1 MKLHTLIVSASLA
14 FALQGCAIFSGITSG
29 KVPDPSAVGGNAAA
43 EAQRIAKRTAELT
56 PAAKKHAEDVC
67 NPILK
72 EETPWPEE
80 RALGGVVA
88 VSKLKASKGF
98 IEGQGEKDPAKLMDG
113 VNAGK
118 PPVLPDGAKNDITAQ
133 LAVVGKNL
141 ARLSARPDLPWTFG
155 VVTNDTPNALSAPG
169 GYVFVTTGLLKK
181 ITNEAQLA
189 GVLGHEIAHIVLK
202 HSLVKY
208 RDGKQKQ
215 CIAATFVAY
224 LAENGVPP
232 SEPQKSLVDYAKNFA
247 HTDLDGSEPGFLSFL
262 MGVVI
267 EALQGKNDNESE
279 FAADKMALELVA
291 FAGYDSAEYENFL
304 TSLGS
309 SGGFLSSHPSTED
322 RVAKL
327 KALRGGELKDF
338 ATGTAKPDWTKVVA
352 PIGK

>member
-1 MKLHTLIVSASLA
+1 MKRVLSVVVFAV
-14 FALQGCAIFSGITSG
+14 ALQGCALFSSVTN
-29 KVPDPSAVGGNAAA
+29 KVPGAGNLAA
-43 EAQRIAKRTAELT
+43 EAEARAKKVAELT

-98 IEGQGEKDPAKLMDG
+98 LEGETEKDPGKLMEG

-133 LAVVGKNL
+133 LSIVGKNL
-141 ARLSARPDLPWTFG
+141 ARFSSRPDLPWTFG

-224 LAENGVPP
+224 LAENGIPP
-232 SEPQKSLVDYAKNFA
+232 SEAQKDFVEYAKNFA
-247 HTDLDGSEPGFLSFL
+247 HTDLDGSQPGFITFL

-267 EALQGKNDNESE
+267 EVLQGNNDKDSE
-279 FAADKMALELVA
+279 FAADAMALELTA
-291 FAGYDSAEYENFL
+291 FAGYDTAEYGAFL

-309 SGGFLSSHPSTED
+309 SGGFLSSHPATEE
-322 RVAKL
+322 RVTKL
-327 KALRGGELKDF
+327 DALRKGDLAPF
-338 ATGTAKPDWTKVVA
+338 ATGTAKPDLSKLLA
-352 PIGK
+352 PVK